1 MVVTEEGKYLF
12 VQKITPENPHKKTPT
27 AANSKLLVNNVS
39 IWRIINTTPSIL
51 QKNIIAHFSH
61 RLSSVPQFSLALLFE
76 NFCILEQI
84 ISIDKYAWAFL
95 TPNRGYCLYNKLREN
110 LLTDL
115 SKESQGYLLII
126 KKTESKSKQITEW
139 RKISSNSTNEIK

>member
-1 MVVTEEGKYLF
+1 M
-12 VQKITPENPHKKTPT
+12 
-27 AANSKLLVNNVS
+27 
-39 IWRIINTTPSIL
+39 
-51 QKNIIAHFSH
+51 
-61 RLSSVPQFSLALLFE
+61 PQFSLALLFE

-95 TPNRGYCLYNKLREN
+95 TPHRGYCLYNKLRDN

-126 KKTESKSKQITEW
+126 KKQKVKASKSQNGGKSLPIQQM
-139 RKISSNSTNEIK
+139 K

>member
-12 VQKITPENPHKKTPT
+12 AQKITPENPHKKTPT

-51 QKNIIAHFSH
+51 QKNIIAH
-61 RLSSVPQFSLALLFE
+61 LSSVVICAKFSLALLFE